1 MLIWDYLHFK
11 SDLAQNNHVLM
22 YYKHGVLKG
31 EKSLLR
37 DPPYFG
43 KIADWISALLI
54 FYEKKKKAIPLQ
66 AVIPSITHVNC

>member
-1 MLIWDYLHFK
+1 MLVWDYLHFK

-31 EKSLLR
+31 KKSLLR

-43 KIADWISALLI
+43 KIADWISTLLM
-54 FYEKKKKAIPLQ
+54 FYEKKAIPLQ